1 MGHLPYFIE
10 ILVILKIA
18 LSLGL
23 TCVLRHN
30 SRVYLGSRDAR
41 EQAAQSDLEKKPT
54 TKQRTCYKLLNKLS
68 LDVIHIFR
76 LSDAINC
83 YDSYIIL

>member
-41 EQAAQSDLEKKPT
+41 EQAARRRSGEDERIKMPK
-54 TKQRTCYKLLNKLS
+54 RG
-68 LDVIHIFR
+68 
-76 LSDAINC
+76 
-83 YDSYIIL
+83 